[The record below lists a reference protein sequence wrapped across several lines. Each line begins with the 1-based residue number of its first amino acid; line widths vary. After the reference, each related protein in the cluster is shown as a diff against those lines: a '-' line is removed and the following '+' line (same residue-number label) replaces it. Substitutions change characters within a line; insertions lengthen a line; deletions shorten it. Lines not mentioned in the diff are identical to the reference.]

1 VNDKKHILVGVF
13 VLVGAIL
20 LGTMIVW
27 FEGVAILVRGGYAV
41 DVHLDSAVGIRPGKR
56 VHLDGIEAGEVVG
69 VTSAEPEKRGVWLQL
84 RLSPGTQVPKNAQFV
99 AQQSAT
105 GGDAFMDFRSV
116 GPSRDFLP
124 ADGSARIEGAIL
136 PPALLPADLVANL
149 GEVLAPRTL
158 EDVKAG
164 KPHNLVSTLA
174 QFSVTAAAIQDEF
187 QKPESRFSQFLGK
200 ATTSTEELT
209 KTLKIIQDTLTKPDS
224 DLNRLLTDSR
234 KMVNDVDATLLSVR
248 TTAETYTK
256 AGVSLTETS
265 EEAKKALAEFNKDAQ
280 EIGVL
285 AKNLNAVA
293 ENLQKGQGTMGK
305 LMTSDEL
312 HRQLVTLV
320 ENLQKMTDNT
330 NRLITLWREQGV
342 FSKEGK

>member
-27 FEGVAILVRGGYAV
+27 FEGVAIFVRGGYAV

-56 VHLDGIEAGEVVG
+56 VHLDGIEVGEVIA
-69 VTSAEPEKRGVWLQL
+69 VTSAEPERRGVWLGL
-84 RLSPGTQVPKNAQFV
+84 RLNVGTQVPENARFV

-105 GGDAFMDFRSV
+105 GGDAFMDFQTAA
-116 GPSRDFLP
+116 PSKIFLK
-124 ADGSARIEGAIL
+124 DKARIDGAIL
-136 PPALLPADLVANL
+136 PPTLLPPDLVANFNDL
-149 GEVLAPRTL
+149 IMPRSL
-158 EDVKAG
+158 EEVKAG
-164 KPHNLVSTLA
+164 KPANISSALA
-174 QFSVTAAAIQDEF
+174 QVQVTALAIQNEF
-187 QKPESRFSQFLGK
+187 QQPESSFRVFLGK
-200 ATTSTEELT
+200 ASTSTEELT